1 MTWEIAIITG
11 IIGLAFILLT
21 LSNKINRDSETFFP
35 IQLIFVTLAL
45 LFSISG
51 LRLSSLIVDANA
63 SAIGDATIQANLV
76 SVLDQAY
83 VVMNWIFYLFLLITC
98 LTVIVS
104 VIDGLRKMNWGK

>member
-1 MTWEIAIITG
+1 MTWEVAIIAGTL
-11 IIGLAFILLT
+11 GLSFILII
-21 LSNKINRDSETFFP
+21 LSNKINRESEVFFP

-63 SAIGDATIQANLV
+63 SAIGDVAIQANLV
-76 SVLDQAY
+76 SILDQAY

-104 VIDGLRKMNWGK
+104 VIEGLRKMNWGK